1 LELIKKYGAD
11 GVRVGMLLS
20 SPAGNDLLFD
30 RILCEQG
37 RNFTNKLWNSFRLIQ
52 SWTISDE
59 IEQEESSLIALKWI
73 ESKISQN
80 IVNINSSYD
89 KFRISEALMLTYKT
103 IWDDYCSW
111 FLEMIKP
118 AYQQPIDR
126 RTYDSVVSVLEK
138 ILKIVHPF
146 TPFIAEEIWQQLKP
160 RKNTYIVNAK
170 WPEDNKEDSKI
181 LDEFQNFQAIVMGI
195 RNLRKEKNISNKVL
209 LEINV
214 KVNTN
219 WSNIFDSLLLKICN
233 LSSLVFTY
241 ESISAAYS
249 FVVNNNEFFVPFT
262 ESIDTKKEISKIEI
276 EIKKKKGFLESVM
289 KKLNNSRFSENA
301 PKQVVDLEIKKKND
315 AEKQIKILE
324 ERIANLSS

>member
-1 LELIKKYGAD
+1 MIKKYGAD

-30 RILCEQG
+30 RNLCEQG

-52 SWTISDE
+52 SWTVSDE

-73 ESKISQN
+73 ESKVSQN

-126 RTYDSVVSVLEK
+126 KTYDSVVLVLEK

-160 RKNTYIVNAK
+160 RNNTC
-170 WPEDNKEDSKI
+170 
-181 LDEFQNFQAIVMGI
+181 
-195 RNLRKEKNISNKVL
+195 L
-209 LEINV
+209 LY
-214 KVNTN
+214 T
-219 WSNIFDSLLLKICN
+219 SPSPRD
-233 LSSLVFTY
+233 
-241 ESISAAYS
+241 
-249 FVVNNNEFFVPFT
+249 
-262 ESIDTKKEISKIEI
+262 
-276 EIKKKKGFLESVM
+276 
-289 KKLNNSRFSENA
+289 
-301 PKQVVDLEIKKKND
+301 
-315 AEKQIKILE
+315 
-324 ERIANLSS
+324 

>member
-1 LELIKKYGAD
+1 MDLKIGKILEVQLKN
-11 GVRVGMLLS
+11 LL
-20 SPAGNDLLFD
+20 
-30 RILCEQG
+30 
-37 RNFTNKLWNSFRLIQ
+37 T
-52 SWTISDE
+52 
-59 IEQEESSLIALKWI
+59 
-73 ESKISQN
+73 
-80 IVNINSSYD
+80 
-89 KFRISEALMLTYKT
+89 
-103 IWDDYCSW
+103 
-111 FLEMIKP
+111 
-118 AYQQPIDR
+118 
-126 RTYDSVVSVLEK
+126 VVLVLEK

-160 RKNTYIVNAK
+160 RNNTFIVNAK
-170 WPEDNKEDSKI
+170 WPEENLEDSTI

-209 LEINV
+209 LELKI

-233 LSSLVFTY
+233 LSNLVFTH

-249 FVVNNNEFFVPFT
+249 FVVNNNEFFVPFS
-262 ESIDTKKEISKIEI
+262 ESIDTKTEISKIEI
-276 EIKKKKGFLESVM
+276 EIQKKKGFLENVM

-301 PKQVVDLEIKKKND
+301 PKQVVELEIKKKND